1 MKKLAITSVG
11 LSLLAGA
18 FLAGVAVGK
27 DAPVKAKFLAAEEVK
42 WEDIGG
48 PKLGLLTGDY
58 KKGPYGALIKMPAGY
73 TWPLHS
79 HTGSYEAV
87 EISGTSSHWLKGED
101 GTKAKKMT
109 PGSYWT
115 FTGKAEH
122 ISSCAPGADCI
133 MFVWQKT
140 KFDFVAGK
148 DDKAGV
154 AAGSAAAPTTGAK
167 VDVKAGVGAGS
178 AATGVKVDAKGGVGA
193 GSAAVKTDAK
203 AGTGTGSGAGTAA
216 KGGAGAGS
224 GVKTDAKAG
233 TGTGSGSAAKK

>member
-1 MKKLAITSVG
+1 MKKLAITTVG

-27 DAPVKAKFLAAEEVK
+27 DAPVKAKFIAAEEVK

-58 KKGPYGALIKMPAGY
+58 KKGAYGALIKMPAGY
-73 TWPLHS
+73 TSPLHS
-79 HTGSYEAV
+79 YTGAFEAV

-115 FTGKAEH
+115 FAAKAEH
-122 ISSCAPGADCI
+122 ISSCAPGTDCV

-140 KFDFVAGK
+140 KYDYV
-148 DDKAGV
+148 
-154 AAGSAAAPTTGAK
+154 PAK
-167 VDVKAGVGAGS
+167 EP
-178 AATGVKVDAKGGVGA
+178 
-193 GSAAVKTDAK
+193 
-203 AGTGTGSGAGTAA
+203 
-216 KGGAGAGS
+216 
-224 GVKTDAKAG
+224 
-233 TGTGSGSAAKK
+233 AKK